1 MRYKKNSIFL
11 GIILSTIL
19 VLGGCSTENNQIITE
34 NNAEEKLTENV
45 ELPQSM
51 DQEINGVGFKLEK
64 IEIPENLDLNNI
76 KKSTANRQIPDIE
89 NTIKTVGEGKN
100 SLEEY
105 KDQFEG
111 ENGVKYDTYYVKYED
126 GSLISIDTTLVYST
140 PFFEKIHNSFRI
152 ENTSLYNAEQY
163 TIRTHEFNTAEGCFD
178 EIKTKIC
185 SCGYQPGNCNYEYY
199 ALDFDTM
206 QQEELLMD
214 KSGEENVLENDNWSS
229 EDNCY
234 YFFAEQIHDGIPVY
248 TGEQDF
254 PSDDL
259 SNRPIQAVYSKDGLK
274 RLDITKLYT
283 FENLDESVTLKNF
296 EDITNKVAE
305 KYGNIL
311 TNAKYT
317 VTRAKLYQMP
327 EKAEN
332 GEYEVKVVWL
342 FEIKESGTDSET
354 GENYENT
361 LYTCVDVETGEEVP
375 I

>member
-1 MRYKKNSIFL
+1 MIYKKNSIFL

-19 VLGGCSTENNQIITE
+19 VLGGCSTENDQIITE

-51 DQEINGVGFKLEK
+51 DQEINGVDFKLEK

-105 KDQFEG
+105 KNQFEG

-206 QQEELLMD
+206 QQEELLMN

-327 EKAEN
+327 EKVEN